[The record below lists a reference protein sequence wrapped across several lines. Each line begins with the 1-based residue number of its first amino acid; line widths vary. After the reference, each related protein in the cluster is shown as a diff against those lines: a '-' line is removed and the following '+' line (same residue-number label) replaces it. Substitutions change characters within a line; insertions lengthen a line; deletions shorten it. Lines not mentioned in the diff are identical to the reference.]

1 MKNKS
6 GSFSPIRKSSQR
18 SHRPKKKRDPLNEL
32 QQPKRAHP
40 SRQSRK
46 NTSFRPSAVEEHIFW
61 CDRCNVPLIGKECGI
76 CGQDGTQ
83 LDLSAPGDV
92 RFCSPYE
99 REILAQQLLSAYCCD
114 PIGERIVLLNKIPGD
129 DRTDEVI
136 VDGLVLGVLYF
147 DLRSM
152 DFRFEPSADGA
163 AILVVHTDRR
173 TVVLEKTR
181 SHLSGKKVRRDQ
193 VRTCSSDIRNGDPV
207 LVVSGDLVGVGSSY
221 CDSAIIASSGKDT
234 DAVIRVR
241 KIKKG
246 VARLNPTVA
255 GMDDAI
261 KANLAYLQRLGK
273 DAMNTIKGI
282 ANQKAYRGLD
292 VHVSFSGGKD
302 SLVVLDLT
310 LSALKKRHVQAFFLD
325 TGLEF
330 PETVDF
336 VHHYCEHHGIDLVEE
351 GASDAFW
358 DNVDSFGP
366 PAKDFRWCCKICKL
380 APANAVIEECRNKGP
395 ICLTVDG
402 KRKYESFSRSTISSS
417 EMNPFVPDQL
427 NIFPI
432 RNWRAI
438 EVWLYIYWRGLEYN
452 SLYDMGFERVGCYL
466 CPSALASEYQRLGE
480 LHPEMYERW
489 NSYLLHWAREHG
501 LSADYVKHG
510 FWRWRE
516 LPAKMTKLAE
526 YLNVDTKP
534 GQIEGSFSICVTS
547 GSSPCKDGSFSVEGI
562 VEGVTLNQATAV
574 MNVLGRTV
582 YSNELGILSVETPS
596 ARVNIF
602 SSGAIKITG
611 ATKDAALS

>member
-1 MKNKS
+1 
-6 GSFSPIRKSSQR
+6 
-18 SHRPKKKRDPLNEL
+18 
-32 QQPKRAHP
+32 
-40 SRQSRK
+40 
-46 NTSFRPSAVEEHIFW
+46 
-61 CDRCNVPLIGKECGI
+61 
-76 CGQDGTQ
+76 
-83 LDLSAPGDV
+83 V

-99 REILAQQLLSAYCCD
+99 RGVLRQQLLDQYGCD
-114 PIGERIVLLNKIPGD
+114 PLGDRLILLNKIPGD

-152 DFRFEPSADGA
+152 DFRFDPSADGA

-193 VRTCSSDIRNGDPV
+193 VRTCSSDIRKDDPV
-207 LVVSGDLVGVGSSY
+207 LVVSGNLVGVGSSY
-221 CDSAIIASSGKDT
+221 CDGNLIASSGIDT
-234 DAVIRVR
+234 DAAVIRIR

-246 VARLNPTVA
+246 VARLNPTMSN
-255 GMDDAI
+255 MDDAI

-282 ANQKAYRGLD
+282 VNQKAHRDLD

-310 LSALKKRHVQAFFLD
+310 LSALKKRSVQAFFLD

-351 GASDAFW
+351 GAGDAFW

-380 APANAVIEECRNKGP
+380 APANAVIEEYRNEGP

-402 KRKYESFSRSTISSS
+402 KRKYESFSRSKISSS
-417 EMNPFVPDQL
+417 EMNPFVPNQL

-452 SLYDMGFERVGCYL
+452 PLYDMGFERVGCYL

-489 NSYLLHWAREHG
+489 NSYLLHWAREHA

-526 YLNVDTKP
+526 HLNVDTTP
-534 GQIEGSFSICVTS
+534 GQIEGSFSIRVTS
-547 GSSPCKDGSFSVEGI
+547 GFSPCKDGSFSVEGI
-562 VEGVTLNQATAV
+562 EEGVTLNQAADV

-582 YSNELGILSVETPS
+582 YSNELGMLLVETPS
-596 ARVNIF
+596 ARIKIF
-602 SSGAIKITG
+602 SSGAIKVTG
-611 ATKDAALS
+611 TTKEAALSAFNDAAVELLRVNKCTECGICLKICPVDAIEIGGKRGSLLIRDSCIQCGKCTKACVVIKYSDKLLPDLSEQCGSAGEMAYRE